1 LWTLALGVALAAT
14 PARAD
19 DVRPVQ
25 VHIVEREPGNF
36 LVQWLVPQLLP
47 IRAMP
52 SPVLPAHCRPEGE
65 RVVLERPGAWL
76 NRQAYRCSGGLY
88 GQELGISYPI
98 SNPGLTTVI
107 RLDLLSG
114 ERFAHALNPTDDSW
128 QVPEENLGA
137 VESWLRDARGAVME
151 GAQHIAGHWVHVAFL
166 LALVLLGAS
175 VGTVRL
181 VTAFAV
187 GQVAA
192 VAVTTMLGRQF
203 DPMAAEVCVAIAV
216 ALLARE
222 SLRPT
227 PDSRRVTGLAAGA
240 GLFHGLALA
249 WLLPG
254 GAVAAGD
261 SASLWAVLVLVLGM
275 DAALLVLAAVALW
288 LGRIIERQWPSGKPR
303 RVITYVVGA
312 TAVTA
317 ALALAFGERA
327 ADSQVAAPST
337 RLPGMAGAAP
347 VGAQASRRLAPRA
360 PSSPVQSYLAVEP
373 FEVRHEVLVRVQDVA
388 REIGISAAASGYVE
402 ISVQD
407 VVVRRIADYVGS
419 HSMVEIDG
427 EPANGI
433 VDRVSF
439 MAVDAQGVLP
449 RQSPVRESLDEA
461 FVGVTVVYLTPGMPG
476 EVVLAWDVLAEG
488 APPIPATVIDPESS
502 RTMAL
507 TVEAPALR
515 WTNELLE
522 DPIPTITAVAVEPP
536 TLPLP
541 MLSLALFALAI
552 ALAVTTVRGGR
563 NATAFAAVRVTL
575 ALALAAATV
584 AQVAIALPAS
594 IARTT
599 SSDQARR
606 VLASVLPNVYRA
618 LDFRDEGTAY
628 DRLALTVTGETLS
641 DIYLEH
647 RRSLELEERGGAR
660 ARVDAVEVQDVRDV
674 RPTEDGGFEATAS
687 WTVGGSVT
695 HFGHR
700 HFRQN
705 RYDTRAV
712 VVPVDGNWKIRSI
725 EILEQERVR

>member
-1 LWTLALGVALAAT
+1 
-14 PARAD
+14 
-19 DVRPVQ
+19 
-25 VHIVEREPGNF
+25 
-36 LVQWLVPQLLP
+36 
-47 IRAMP
+47 
-52 SPVLPAHCRPEGE
+52 
-65 RVVLERPGAWL
+65 
-76 NRQAYRCSGGLY
+76 
-88 GQELGISYPI
+88 
-98 SNPGLTTVI
+98 
-107 RLDLLSG
+107 
-114 ERFAHALNPTDDSW
+114 
-128 QVPEENLGA
+128 
-137 VESWLRDARGAVME
+137 
-151 GAQHIAGHWVHVAFL
+151 
-166 LALVLLGAS
+166 
-175 VGTVRL
+175 
-181 VTAFAV
+181 
-187 GQVAA
+187 
-192 VAVTTMLGRQF
+192 
-203 DPMAAEVCVAIAV
+203 
-216 ALLARE
+216 
-222 SLRPT
+222 
-227 PDSRRVTGLAAGA
+227 
-240 GLFHGLALA
+240 
-249 WLLPG
+249 
-254 GAVAAGD
+254 
-261 SASLWAVLVLVLGM
+261 
-275 DAALLVLAAVALW
+275 
-288 LGRIIERQWPSGKPR
+288 
-303 RVITYVVGA
+303 
-312 TAVTA
+312 
-317 ALALAFGERA
+317 
-327 ADSQVAAPST
+327 
-337 RLPGMAGAAP
+337 
-347 VGAQASRRLAPRA
+347 
-360 PSSPVQSYLAVEP
+360 VEP